1 MTGTELTVVV
11 GVVMLLGL
19 LGVAVPLLPG
29 LALIAAAALWW
40 TLADGP
46 SAGHW
51 VVFAVIV
58 VVWGVGFALK
68 YAVPAKRTTASG
80 AVGSSLLLAA
90 LLGVVGLF
98 VIPVIGAPVGF
109 VLGIY
114 LAELRRQRS
123 SGAAWR
129 STKAALTGIAL
140 GMLIEFCAGALM
152 IGVWVLGLILV

>member
-1 MTGTELTVVV
+1 MTGTQLAVV
-11 GVVMLLGL
+11 GVVMLVGL
-19 LGVAVPLLPG
+19 VGVAVPLVPG

-46 SAGHW
+46 SGGHW
-51 VVFAVIV
+51 TIFALIV
-58 VVWGVGFALK
+58 VVWAIGFALK
-68 YAVPAKRTTASG
+68 YAVPAQRTSASG
-80 AVGSSLLLAA
+80 AAGSSLLLAA
-90 LLGVVGLF
+90 VVGVVGLF
-98 VIPVIGAPVGF
+98 VIPVVGAPIGF

-152 IGVWVLGLILV
+152 IGVWVLGLIVV